1 MRILILGGDGY
12 LGWPTAMYLSR
23 RGHTIG
29 VADSYIKR
37 RWEQEL
43 GIEPLFP
50 IRSLPERVQVWEAL
64 SGHRVTL
71 FEGDLTDYD
80 FVRRTLDAFRPEAI
94 IHYGEQP
101 SAPFSM
107 MNVERC
113 VQTQVNNVV
122 GTLNVLW
129 AMREV
134 APACH
139 LVKLG
144 TLGEYGTPNI
154 DIEEGFIEIEHK
166 GRRDVLPYPKQPGS
180 FYHLSK
186 VHDSHNIMFACRVWK
201 LASTDLNQ
209 GVVYGLETEETAA
222 DPRLATSFH
231 YDSIFGTVLNR
242 FCVQAAAG
250 IPLTVYG
257 QGAQKRGFL
266 NIRDTLR
273 CVELALLHPAA
284 PGQYRVF
291 NQFTEIFSV
300 NELAEL
306 VAASA
311 RQLGLPGEIQH
322 LRNPRVEKED
332 HYYQVT
338 NSGLLQLGL
347 RPHRL
352 SNELVDTMLKTVMR
366 FRARIRPEIIR
377 PGVAWHDGDAAA
389 ELGPSVA
396 VGSAVGQSA

>member
-23 RGHTIG
+23 RGHVVG

-50 IRSLPERVQVWEAL
+50 IRSLPERVQVWKEL
-64 SGHRVTL
+64 SGHTVTL

-80 FVRRTLDAFRPEAI
+80 FVRGMLEAFRPDAI
-94 IHYGEQP
+94 VHYGEQP

-107 MNVERC
+107 MDVQRC

-122 GTLNVLW
+122 GTLHVLW

-134 APACH
+134 APSCH

-154 DIEEGFIEIEHK
+154 DIEDGFIEIEHK

-186 VHDSHNIMFACRVWK
+186 VHDSHNIMFACRVWN

-242 FCVQAAAG
+242 FCVQAVAG

-306 VAASA
+306 VASSA

-322 LRNPRVEKED
+322 LKNPRVEKED

-352 SNELVDTMLKTVMR
+352 SNELVDTMLKTVNR
-366 FRARIRPEIIR
+366 FRSRIRLEIIQ
-377 PGVAWHDGDAAA
+377 PGVVWNDRRPTAEIGQPVAA
-389 ELGPSVA
+389 
-396 VGSAVGQSA
+396 GSAVGPSA

>member
-1 MRILILGGDGY
+1 MRILILGADGY

-23 RGHTIG
+23 RGHEIG
-29 VADSYIKR
+29 LVDNYIKR
-37 RWEQEL
+37 RWESEL
-43 GIEPLFP
+43 GIETLIPTPPLP
-50 IRSLPERVQVWEAL
+50 SRVQTWREIT
-64 SGHRVTL
+64 GRTMEL
-71 FEGDLTDYD
+71 FEGDLTDFP
-80 FVRRTLDAFRPEAI
+80 FVRQTLARFRPDAI
-94 IHYGEQP
+94 VHYGEQP

-107 MNVERC
+107 MDVRHC
-113 VQTQVNNVV
+113 VLTQVNNVV
-122 GTLNVLW
+122 GTLHVLW

-134 APACH
+134 APRCH

-166 GRRDVLPYPKQPGS
+166 GRRDVLPFPKQAGS

-186 VHDSHNIMFACRVWK
+186 VHDSHNIMFACRVWQ

-209 GVVYGLETEETAA
+209 GVVYGIETEETAL
-222 DPRLATSFH
+222 DPRLCTSFH

-242 FCVQAAAG
+242 FCVQAVAG

-257 QGAQKRGFL
+257 QGSQKRGFL

-300 NELAEL
+300 NELAAL

-322 LRNPRVEKED
+322 LENPRVEKED
-332 HYYQVT
+332 HYYHVV

-347 RPHRL
+347 QPHRL
-352 SNELVDTMLKTVMR
+352 SKELVDTILHMIIR
-366 FRARIRPEIIR
+366 FRSRIRSDIIQ
-377 PGVAWHDGDAAA
+377 PTVSWSAPTTA
-389 ELGPSVA
+389 EWQPATPA
-396 VGSAVGQSA
+396 VSR